1 MGKRRKKSKTIEQ
14 VEEESEDLESEEVAD
29 TSVQD
34 LQIEFDFCEPDE
46 SDYHGV
52 GELLKRGSLDFVTAL
67 NYAELVDTI
76 VNQGNIGT
84 LIKADKEGDD
94 EAVCACLTVLNLQ
107 QFKQLSWPKEIVKA
121 LLTRSKAHAPSD
133 VHQKFEAFIS
143 TWEDRNDIGLLLNER
158 FVNLPLD
165 LIPPLHKGLP
175 EDIEWS
181 RTTPECPEDERLFY
195 NFKFY
200 VGVARQL
207 EELPPTANGGE
218 ASASNS
224 LPGSTDGL
232 GQRKRKRKQKE
243 AASSSNNGKWTP
255 VFVNPEDEAYVRRA
269 LYSFTFSMPRRS
281 REDGSTEVKQG
292 GKEHRVVYVITRSAF
307 EKTTA
312 ELESTLKTES

>member
-1 MGKRRKKSKTIEQ
+1 MGKRKKKSKSLEQ
-14 VEEESEDLESEEVAD
+14 VEEEPEDLESEEVAD
-29 TSVQD
+29 TLVQD
-34 LQIEFDFCEPDE
+34 YQIDFEFCEPDE

-52 GELLKRGSLDFVTAL
+52 GELLKRGAWDFVTAL
-67 NYAELVDTI
+67 NYAELVDSI

-84 LIKADKEGDD
+84 LVKADKDGDD
-94 EAVCACLTVLNLQ
+94 EAVCAALTVLNLQ

-133 VHQKFEAFIS
+133 VHQKFEAFIG

-181 RTTPECPEDERLFY
+181 RSTPECPEDERVFY
-195 NFKFY
+195 NFKFF
-200 VGVARQL
+200 VGVARQI
-207 EELPPTANGGE
+207 EELAPTPNGEE

-224 LPGSTDGL
+224 LPGSIDGL

-243 AASSSNNGKWTP
+243 AASSNHGKWTP
-255 VFVNPEDEAYVRRA
+255 VFMNPEDEAYVRRA
-269 LYSFTFSMPRRS
+269 LYSFSFSMPRRS
-281 REDGSTEVKQG
+281 REDGSTEAKQ